1 MITMEKNEG
10 LTIFNVSGEVTAHDI
25 IMQAVQYLKEEPT
38 ESSMWDFTEAT
49 KLEITTLEMQGIADS
64 LKHVVKGHNIRKVAL
79 VSSKSINIGLGKVF
93 GAFAQMAGLPYAY
106 KSFRNTEDA
115 VVWLENESI

>member
-1 MITMEKNEG
+1 M
-10 LTIFNVSGEVTAHDI
+10 A
-25 IMQAVQYLKEEPT
+25 QCEPVGCPRYNHGGRCK
-38 ESSMWDFTEAT
+38 SY
-49 KLEITTLEMQGIADS
+49 
-64 LKHVVKGHNIRKVAL
+64 KGDNIRKVAL
-79 VSSKSINIGLGKVF
+79 VGSKNINIGLGKVF